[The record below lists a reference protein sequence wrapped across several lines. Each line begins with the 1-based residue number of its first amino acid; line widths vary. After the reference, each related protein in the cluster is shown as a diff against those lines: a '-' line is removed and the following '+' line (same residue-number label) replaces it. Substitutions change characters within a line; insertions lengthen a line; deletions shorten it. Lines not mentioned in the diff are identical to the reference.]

1 MDWNGDRGAEYAIL
15 QLGRDDTEFAIE
27 IKTINNNTQ
36 SFR

>member
-15 QLGRDDTEFAIE
+15 QLGRDDTESAIE
-27 IKTINNNTQ
+27 IEITNNNTQ